1 MSWTDELSGG
11 IGQVSVA
18 TSQNG
23 GMPLEYWAE
32 KTMEKLIY
40 VGNQAPEP
48 LRAQVLA
55 YRDQMAKIV
64 LEGIRKAVEND
75 RIYRK

>member
-23 GMPLEYWAE
+23 GMPAEYWAE
-32 KTMEKLIY
+32 QVVNRLIFI
-40 VGNQAPEP
+40 GNQAPEP

-55 YRDQMAKIV
+55 FRDQMAVVV
-64 LEGIRKAVEND
+64 LEGIKKAVEND